1 MLGTVIPREVEML
14 PLRREF
20 PPWKWDLPHGGCHRS
35 ALPRNPDMGWLVSQ
49 ELKHAGGSGHE
60 QTNG

>member
-1 MLGTVIPREVEML
+1 MPGAVIPREVEML
-14 PLRREF
+14 PLGRGL
-20 PPWKWDLPHGGCHRS
+20 PLWNWDLPHRGCYRS
-35 ALPRNPDMGWLVSQ
+35 ALPQDPDTGWLVSQ